1 MKTHS
6 VKAGDIRRDWFVYDA
21 EDKVLGRVA
30 SQIAHILKG
39 KHKPT
44 YSPHLD
50 TGDHV
55 VVINAEKIRLTGKK
69 TEKKQYFTHSM
80 YPGGVTWT
88 SFRTMSE
95 SKPDRVLYL
104 AVKGMLP
111 RNRLGRAMMTK
122 LKIYAGTE
130 HPHVAQSPRTLT
142 LPY

>member
-1 MKTHS
+1 MKTHV
-6 VKAGDIRRDWFVYDA
+6 VKAGDIRRDWYVLDA
-21 EDKVLGRVA
+21 QDLVLGRVA
-30 SQIAHILKG
+30 SQVAHILKG

-55 VVINAEKIRLTGKK
+55 VVVNVEKLRVTGKK
-69 TEKKQYFTHSM
+69 EEKKKYFTHSM
-80 YPGGVTWT
+80 YPGGMAWT

-95 SKPDRVLYL
+95 NKPDRVLYL

-111 RNRLGRAMMTK
+111 KNRLGRAMMTK
-122 LKIYAGTE
+122 LKIYAGAE
-130 HPHVAQSPRTLT
+130 HPHAAQSPRALT

>member
-1 MKTHS
+1 MKTHV
-6 VKAGDIRRDWFVYDA
+6 VKAGDIRRDWFVLDA
-21 EDKVLGRVA
+21 QDLVLGRVA
-30 SQIAHILKG
+30 SQVAHILKG

-55 VVINAEKIRLTGKK
+55 VVINAEKLRLTGKK
-69 TEKKQYFTHSM
+69 TEKKKYFTHSM
-80 YPGGVTWT
+80 YPGGMAWT
-88 SFRTMSE
+88 SYRTMSE

-122 LKIYAGTE
+122 LKIYAGSE
-130 HPHVAQSPRTLT
+130 HPHAAQTPRALT

>member
-1 MKTHS
+1 MKTHV
-6 VKAGDIRRDWFVYDA
+6 VKAGEIRRDWYVLDA
-21 EDKVLGRVA
+21 RDLVLGRVA
-30 SQIAHILKG
+30 SQVAHILKG
-39 KHKPT
+39 KHKPI

-55 VVINAEKIRLTGKK
+55 VVINAEKLRLTGRK
-69 TEKKQYFTHSM
+69 TENKRYFTHSM
-80 YPGGVTWT
+80 YPGGMAWT
-88 SFRTMSE
+88 SYRTMSE

-122 LKIYAGTE
+122 LKIYAGAE
-130 HPHVAQSPRTLT
+130 HPHSAQSPRALT

>member
-39 KHKPT
+39 KHKPI

-55 VVINAEKIRLTGKK
+55 VVVNVEKIKVTGKK
-69 TEKKQYFTHSM
+69 QDKKRYFSHSM

-88 SFRTMSE
+88 SFREMSDT
-95 SKPDRVLYL
+95 KPERVLFL
-104 AVKGMLP
+104 AVRGMLP
-111 RNRLGRAMMTK
+111 KNSLGRAMIKK
-122 LKIYAGTE
+122 LKIYSGPQ
-130 HPHVAQSPRTLT
+130 HPHAAQSPKSLT

>member
-6 VKAGDIRRDWFVYDA
+6 VKAGEIRRDWFVFDA
-21 EDKVLGRVA
+21 DDKVLGRVA
-30 SQIAHILKG
+30 SQVAQILKG

-55 VVINAEKIRLTGKK
+55 VIVNVEKIRVTGKK
-69 TEKKQYFTHSM
+69 QEKKKYFSHSM

-88 SFRTMSE
+88 SFREMSDT
-95 SKPDRVLYL
+95 KPDRVLFL
-104 AVKGMLP
+104 AVRGMLP
-111 RNRLGRAMMTK
+111 KNSLGRAMIKK
-122 LKIYAGTE
+122 LKIYSGPQ
-130 HPHVAQSPRTLT
+130 HPHAAQSPKSLT

>member
-1 MKTHS
+1 MKTHV
-6 VKAGDIRRDWFVYDA
+6 VKAGDIRRDWFVLDA
-21 EDKVLGRVA
+21 QDLVLGRVA
-30 SQIAHILKG
+30 SQVAHILKG

-80 YPGGVTWT
+80 YPGGMAWT
-88 SFRTMSE
+88 SYRTMSE

-122 LKIYAGTE
+122 LKIYAGSE

>member
-1 MKTHS
+1 MKTHV
-6 VKAGDIRRDWFVYDA
+6 VKAGDIRRDWFVLDA
-21 EDKVLGRVA
+21 QDLVLGRVA
-30 SQIAHILKG
+30 SQVAHILKG
-39 KHKPT
+39 KHKPI

-55 VVINAEKIRLTGKK
+55 VVINAEKLRLTGKK
-69 TEKKQYFTHSM
+69 TEKKKYFTHSM
-80 YPGGVTWT
+80 YPGGMAWT

>member
-6 VKAGDIRRDWFVYDA
+6 VKAGEIRRDWFVLDA
-21 EDKVLGRVA
+21 RDLVLGRVA
-30 SQIAHILKG
+30 SQVAHILKG

-69 TEKKQYFTHSM
+69 TDKKQYFTHSM

-95 SKPDRVLYL
+95 TKPDRVLYL

>member
-1 MKTHS
+1 MKTHV
-6 VKAGDIRRDWFVYDA
+6 VKAGEIRRDWFVLDA
-21 EDKVLGRVA
+21 RDLVLGRVA
-30 SQIAHILKG
+30 SQLAHILKG

-55 VVINAEKIRLTGKK
+55 VVINAEKLKLTGKK
-69 TEKKQYFTHSM
+69 TEKKKYFTHSM

-88 SFRTMSE
+88 SFRTMNE
-95 SKPDRVLYL
+95 AKPDRVLYL

>member
-1 MKTHS
+1 MKTHV
-6 VKAGDIRRDWFVYDA
+6 VKAGDIRRDWFVLDA
-21 EDKVLGRVA
+21 QDLVIGRVA
-30 SQIAHILKG
+30 SQVAHILKG
-39 KHKPT
+39 KYKPT

-55 VVINAEKIRLTGKK
+55 VVINAEKLRLTGKK
-69 TEKKQYFTHSM
+69 TEKKKYFTHSM
-80 YPGGVTWT
+80 YPGGMAWT
-88 SFRTMSE
+88 SYRTMSE

-122 LKIYAGTE
+122 LKIYAGAE
-130 HPHVAQSPRTLT
+130 HPHAAQTPRALT

>member
-6 VKAGDIRRDWFVYDA
+6 VKAGEIRRDWFVLDA
-21 EDKVLGRVA
+21 RDLVLGRVA
-30 SQIAHILKG
+30 SQVAHILKG